1 MKLII
6 RCPFLSIFDVNTPL
20 CDVAEA
26 PIIKVRPAS
35 LSSVPKA
42 TSAAQRALHTAC
54 ATMKLLDGG

>member
-35 LSSVPKA
+35 LSSVPKPPG
-42 TSAAQRALHTAC
+42 SAARATHC
-54 ATMKLLDGG
+54 MRDDEVDGG